1 MWLLL
6 FPLCAAL
13 HPWRESHPKQKSGE
27 NIPSRRAAKLP
38 FERQNEDM
46 TSETQG
52 TQAVAEPVERAGQTS
67 VPVEA
72 ARTYTLVILIDEK
85 PGAVDRV
92 VGLLRRRRANM
103 QSLTISH
110 SEQPEVTRITAVATD
125 SDVAIGQ
132 LVEQMR
138 KVIDVREVQNLS
150 SGQMVERE
158 LALIKV
164 ASDPQRANEIVELAR
179 QHGAFVADVTT
190 TSLTLELTGSSAQVE
205 ALVNLLQPFGVREV
219 ARTGSVALPR
229 GTEEGA
235 A

>member
-1 MWLLL
+1 
-6 FPLCAAL
+6 
-13 HPWRESHPKQKSGE
+13 
-27 NIPSRRAAKLP
+27 
-38 FERQNEDM
+38 M

>member
-1 MWLLL
+1 
-6 FPLCAAL
+6 
-13 HPWRESHPKQKSGE
+13 
-27 NIPSRRAAKLP
+27 
-38 FERQNEDM
+38 M

-52 TQAVAEPVERAGQTS
+52 TQVVAAPQPERAGQTS
-67 VPVEA
+67 VPVET

-110 SEQPEVTRITAVATD
+110 SEQPDVTRITAVATD

-132 LVEQMR
+132 LVEQLR
-138 KVIDVREVQNLS
+138 KVIDVREVHNLS

-164 ASDPQRANEIVELAR
+164 TNDPQRTSEIIALSR
-179 QHGAFVADVTT
+179 QHGAYVVDFVA
-190 TSLTLELTGSSAQVE
+190 SSITLELTGSAAQVE
-205 ALVNLLQPFGVREV
+205 ALLTLLQPFGIREV
-219 ARTGSVALPR
+219 ARTGSIALPR
-229 GTEEGA
+229 GTEESKA
-235 A
+235 

>member
-1 MWLLL
+1 
-6 FPLCAAL
+6 
-13 HPWRESHPKQKSGE
+13 
-27 NIPSRRAAKLP
+27 
-38 FERQNEDM
+38 M

-52 TQAVAEPVERAGQTS
+52 TQAVAEPEERAGQSS

-110 SEQPEVTRITAVATD
+110 SEQTDVTRITAVAMD

-132 LVEQMR
+132 LVEQLR
-138 KVIDVREVQNLS
+138 KVIDVREVHNLS

-164 ASDPQRANEIVELAR
+164 TSDPQRANEIIELAR

-190 TSLTLELTGSSAQVE
+190 TSLTLEVTGSSAQVE
-205 ALVNLLQPFGVREV
+205 ALINLLQPYGVREI

-229 GTEEGA
+229 GTEESA